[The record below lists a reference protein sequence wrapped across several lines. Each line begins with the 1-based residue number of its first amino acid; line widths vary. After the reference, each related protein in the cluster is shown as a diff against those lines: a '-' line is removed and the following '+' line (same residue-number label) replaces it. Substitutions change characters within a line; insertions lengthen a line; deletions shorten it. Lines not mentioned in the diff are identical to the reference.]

1 LTPITDWS
9 SASVFLQPLLR
20 VTQQPCK
27 AATMA
32 GEQATSLRRALAL
45 LDALG
50 SQEAG
55 AEGGW
60 GVTQLATLVGQ
71 DKSRVSRTLQTL
83 ADSGYVERDGSSQR
97 YRLGWR
103 VFALAAKAGDRRLL
117 ETSRPMLTRLMVG
130 LRERS
135 HLSVLQGSAV
145 LTLVTESPQQA
156 VQTVSWAGRT
166 APAYCTSSGRALLI
180 DCDEDRLRE
189 ILAGVRFR
197 PLGPRAP
204 RDVGEMHR
212 RIVAARGR
220 GWAVADEE
228 SEPELVSVAAPVRD
242 GSGRVVA
249 ALNVSGPKFR
259 MGKQLQTAGATVKSA
274 ADEVSAELGWR
285 RLPV

>member
-1 LTPITDWS
+1 
-9 SASVFLQPLLR
+9 
-20 VTQQPCK
+20 
-27 AATMA
+27 MA
-32 GEQATSLRRALAL
+32 PEQATSVRRALAL

-50 SQEAG
+50 SPEAA

-83 ADSGYVERDGSSQR
+83 ADSGYVERDGPSQR

-103 VFALAAKAGDRRLL
+103 VFALAARAGDRRLL
-117 ETSRPMLTRLMVG
+117 EASRPLLTRLVAE

-135 HLSVLQGSAV
+135 HLSVLQGTAV
-145 LTLVTESPQQA
+145 LTLLTESPLHA

-166 APAYCTSSGRALLI
+166 APAYCTSAGRALLI
-180 DCDEDRLRE
+180 DCDEESLRQ
-189 ILAGVRFR
+189 ILGGVVFR

-212 RIVAARGR
+212 RIVTARRR
-220 GWAVADEE
+220 GWVVADEE
-228 SEPELVSVAAPVRD
+228 AEPELVAVAAPVRD

-249 ALNVSGPKFR
+249 ALNVSGPRFR
-259 MGKQLQTAGATVKSA
+259 LGSQLGAAGATLKSA
-274 ADEVSAELGWR
+274 ADEVSAELGWG
-285 RLPV
+285 RLSA